1 MNNVPFHATTRG
13 HGTNLQYG
21 KIRNALNINLGNF
34 RSVEVDADNN
44 RLTIG
49 GATPFGDVFPSVWG
63 AGKEIRGCA
72 RSPFNFFTTADR
84 DLDQQPATPSAS
96 AWSVPPSAAALA
108 A

>member
-21 KIRNALNINLGNF
+21 KIRNALNINLGKF
-34 RSVEVDADNN
+34 RSVSVDADNN

-49 GATPFGDVFPSVWG
+49 GATPFGDVFPSVWA

-72 RSPFNFFTTADR
+72 RSLVYLFTTADWG
-84 DLDQQPATPSAS
+84 LDQQPATPSVS
-96 AWSVPPSAAALA
+96 VWSVPPSAAALA